1 MFKSLNK
8 DDKELFKDVV
18 FLVEATSTEQ
28 HFLWQQY
35 SLEYKDLYPG
45 IKDPPN
51 TIRLD
56 WSSESIGKIVTIG
69 SIETYSVNVSIFY
82 AKLNGKRVLF
92 YEGISL
98 VVHHGMIED
107 WLAHWTK
114 EFIRYDNGHRWAH
127 TDAMNFHHCLHA
139 ILDGEV

>member
-69 SIETYSVNVSIFY
+69 SIE
-82 AKLNGKRVLF
+82 
-92 YEGISL
+92 
-98 VVHHGMIED
+98 D